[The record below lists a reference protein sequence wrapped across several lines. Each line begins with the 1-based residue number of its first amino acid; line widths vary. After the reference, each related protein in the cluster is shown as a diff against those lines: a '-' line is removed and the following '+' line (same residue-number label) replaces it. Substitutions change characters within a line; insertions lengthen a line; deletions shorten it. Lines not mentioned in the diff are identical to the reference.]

1 MKISNSWYLWDNYS
15 DWYVQKPNEN
25 EKEKKNQNE
34 WWIVEIDKE
43 EKEQN
48 KHMEMLINQAENKCF
63 TTTIHVISH
72 WLKSKL
78 PKCQ

>member
-1 MKISNSWYLWDNYS
+1 MEISNSWYLWDNYS
-15 DWYVQKPNEN
+15 DWYVQNRMRMK
-25 EKEKKNQNE
+25 KKNQNE
-34 WWIVEIDKE
+34 WWIVEIDEGEKE
-43 EKEQN
+43 EN
-48 KHMEMLINQAENKCF
+48 KHMETLINQVENKCF

>member
-1 MKISNSWYLWDNYS
+1 MFKTEWKW
-15 DWYVQKPNEN
+15 
-25 EKEKKNQNE
+25 KKQNQNE
-34 WWIVEIDKE
+34 WWIVGIDKG
-43 EKEQN
+43 EKEEN
-48 KHMEMLINQAENKCF
+48 KHMETFINQVENKCF